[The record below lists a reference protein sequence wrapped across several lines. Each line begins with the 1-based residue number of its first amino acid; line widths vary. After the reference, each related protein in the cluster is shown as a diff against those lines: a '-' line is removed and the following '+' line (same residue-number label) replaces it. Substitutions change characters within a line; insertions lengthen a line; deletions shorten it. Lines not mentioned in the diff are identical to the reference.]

1 MNSLAARAI
10 AILGVVAT
18 GAAGTQS
25 QPPTPPSSPQSTF
38 MTRVDVV
45 QFDVTVLDKDH
56 RPIRGLTASDFTVL
70 ENGAP
75 QPIVAVVPVEL
86 PGPTLHSA
94 PWMREIDSDV
104 GAAE

>member
-1 MNSLAARAI
+1 MNSLAVRTI
-10 AILGVVAT
+10 AILVIAAT
-18 GAAGTQS
+18 GAAATQS
-25 QPPTPPSSPQSTF
+25 QPPASPPAPQATF
-38 MTRVDVV
+38 TTRVDVV

-75 QPIVAVVPVEL
+75 QPIVAVVPIEL

-94 PWMREIDSDV
+94 PWMREK
-104 GAAE
+104 